1 VKSHPYLFAVIVL
14 SSFLALLLL
23 PPAFAQEKVEPEA
36 ALDGAEDD
44 NLSLNAT
51 DTDGEEVPILEQVS
65 DKGIYR
71 VQLRWAQ
78 LPLNPEDAFEL
89 EVVFLN
95 ASSPRANSTSFPQAE
110 SNVSGSGSEA
120 GATVPDIIE
129 TPLPVES
136 YDITMYADDGT
147 ELWKQVNQPGQGGR
161 SGQRIQLESN
171 YTGPVT
177 IEITNIRPGWET
189 TATTAASGEDMTDS
203 VTFTATVVPEF
214 SVIAV
219 LPFAV
224 GIATVLA
231 LRLKRM

>member
-1 VKSHPYLFAVIVL
+1 MKSHPYLFAVIVL

-23 PPAFAQEKVEPEA
+23 LPPAFAQEKVEPEA
-36 ALDGAEDD
+36 ALDSAEDD

-51 DTDGEEVPILEQVS
+51 GTDSEEVPILEQVS

-78 LPLNPEDAFEL
+78 LPLNPEDAFTL

-110 SNVSGSGSEA
+110 SNVTGSGSEA
-120 GATVPDIIE
+120 GATVPEIIE

-177 IEITNIRPGWET
+177 IEITNIRPGWVAS
-189 TATTAASGEDMTDS
+189 TAAASGEDMTDS

-219 LPFAV
+219 LPLAV

>member
-1 VKSHPYLFAVIVL
+1 VKSHHPYLFAVIVL
-14 SSFLALLLL
+14 SSFVALLL

-36 ALDGAEDD
+36 ALDSAEDD

-51 DTDGEEVPILEQVS
+51 DRDGEEVPILEQVS

-78 LPLNPEDAFEL
+78 LPLNPEDAFAL

-110 SNVSGSGSEA
+110 SNFSGAGSEA
-120 GATVPDIIE
+120 GATVPNIIE
-129 TPLPVES
+129 TPLPVKS
-136 YDITMYADDGT
+136 YDITIYADDGA

-161 SGQRIQLESN
+161 AGQNIQLESN

-177 IEITNIRPGWET
+177 IEITNIRPGWEIP
-189 TATTAASGEDMTDS
+189 TAAASGEDMTDS
-203 VTFTATVVPEF
+203 VKFTATVVP
-214 SVIAV
+214 
-219 LPFAV
+219 
-224 GIATVLA
+224 
-231 LRLKRM
+231 